1 MRAVVAAVLL
11 LALAG
16 AARLRGQDLMRTPIG
31 FRTGLT
37 EGAVTTRPGTLTVD
51 AGASAR
57 WSGGT
62 AVYRAGELNV
72 RVPFTGRL
80 EGRIYAN
87 SYAWRRDGAA
97 NPDGRED
104 LSLALAAMLV
114 SHRGIRPVTALIVR
128 METPTGSLPGREH
141 SWRPS
146 ARASLGWELP
156 GRVALH
162 ANLGLG
168 RETRA
173 GEAYARGIASVWVAR
188 RIAGRLG
195 AYAEALGSSRERPEG
210 PGAVF
215 LHGGLTVLVRPWMHV
230 DLHGGL
236 GSSAAGSARWIG
248 IGVRQRVELRP
259 VGPAP

>member
-1 MRAVVAAVLL
+1 VRAVVPAVVL

-16 AARLRGQDLMRTPIG
+16 AARVRGQDLMRTPIG

-57 WSGGT
+57 WSGGAAT
-62 AVYRAGELNV
+62 YRAGELNV

-80 EGRIYAN
+80 EGRVYVN

-114 SHRGIRPVTALIVR
+114 PHRGIRPVTTLIVR
-128 METPTGSLPGREH
+128 MDTPSGSLPGRERT
-141 SWRPS
+141 WRPS

-162 ANLGLG
+162 GNLGIG

-173 GEAYARGIASVWVAR
+173 GDAFLRGIASVWVAR

-195 AYAEALGSSRERPEG
+195 AYAEALGSSHERPDG
-210 PGAVF
+210 PAAVF
-215 LHGGLTVLVRPWMHV
+215 FHGGLTVLVRSWMHL

-236 GSSAAGSARWIG
+236 GSAATGSARWIG
-248 IGVRQRVELRP
+248 VGVRQRVELP
-259 VGPAP
+259 

>member
-1 MRAVVAAVLL
+1 MRSVIPVVLL
-11 LALAG
+11 FALAG
-16 AARLRGQDLMRTPIG
+16 PAWLRGQDLMRTPIG

-57 WSGGT
+57 WSGG
-62 AVYRAGELNV
+62 AAIYRAGELNV

-80 EGRIYAN
+80 EGRVYVN

-128 METPTGSLPGREH
+128 MDTPTGTLPGREH
-141 SWRPS
+141 TWRPS

-162 ANLGLG
+162 CNLGLG

-173 GEAYARGIASVWVAR
+173 GEAFSREIASVWVAR

-195 AYAEALGSSRERPEG
+195 AYAEALGSSRERPDG
-210 PGAVF
+210 PAAAF
-215 LHGGLTVLVRPWMHV
+215 LHGGLTFLVRSWIHL
-230 DLHGGL
+230 DLHGGI
-236 GSSAAGSARWIG
+236 GSAAAGAPRWIG

-259 VGPAP
+259 QASMP